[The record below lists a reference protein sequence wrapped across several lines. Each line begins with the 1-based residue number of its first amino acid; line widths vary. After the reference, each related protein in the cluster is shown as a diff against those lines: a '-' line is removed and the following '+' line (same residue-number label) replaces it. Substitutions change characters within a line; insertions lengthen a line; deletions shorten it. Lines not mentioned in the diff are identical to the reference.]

1 MRRIRTWAARA
12 GIAMILVGV
21 VAAAYV
27 ALTWKQQLIAWHI
40 HECRRLS
47 ALSDDAELQEPS
59 VFFHVLNRVSGFPG
73 RGYFA
78 PDYFGRLEYHFDAL
92 KKLKFLKADLLYL
105 ADVHANEFDGLPSIV
120 APRKRIFA
128 YALLAPDGKG
138 KGLFRTVDLVERI
151 AVWEELASRRQN
163 DEEER

>member
-12 GIAMILVGV
+12 GIAMILLCV
-21 VAAAYV
+21 VAAAYIAV
-27 ALTWKQQLIAWHI
+27 TWKHQLIAWHI

-78 PDYFGRLEYHFDAL
+78 PDYFGRLEYHIDAL
-92 KKLKFLKADLLYL
+92 KKLKFLKADVLFL
-105 ADVHANEFDGLPSIV
+105 ADLHVNDFDGVPPNVS
-120 APRKRIFA
+120 PPKRIFA

-138 KGLFRTVDLVERI
+138 KGLFRTVDLAEKI

-163 DEEER
+163 DDDGR